1 MSVGRSAIRC
11 DSAELCLRL
20 RALQRVAQ
28 LGDALLR
35 SGCGLGLGG
44 LLFVVD
50 AGNGQSLKRLS
61 SASAWFAAE
70 VWPCLVSAT
79 CANSDQSE

>member
-11 DSAELCLRL
+11 GSAELCLRL

-50 AGNGQSLKRLS
+50 AQELLRATGSETADQCIGMVRTKR
-61 SASAWFAAE
+61 E
-70 VWPCLVSAT
+70 V
-79 CANSDQSE
+79 